1 MDAML
6 AELRP
11 LTAHLDERGKLTEI
25 FRASDDA
32 HGFGQAYITTCAA
45 GVVKAWHR
53 HKLQVDRWYC
63 VAGAAKVGIWDAEAK
78 RGQTIILSAD
88 TPQLLIIP
96 AGLFHGFTPC
106 HGHREAAILNLPS
119 REYDPAD
126 ADEERRGPL
135 AFPFRWAVESR

>member
-1 MDAML
+1 ML

-11 LTAHLDERGKLTEI
+11 LTAHLDERGRLTEI
-25 FRASDDA
+25 FRATDDA

-53 HKLQVDRWYC
+53 HREQWDRWYC
-63 VAGAAKVGIWDAEAK
+63 VAGAAKVGIWDNDK
-78 RGQTIILSAD
+78 RQGQTIILAAD
-88 TPQLLIIP
+88 HPQLLIIP

-106 HGHREAAILNLPS
+106 HGHREAVILNLPS
-119 REYDPAD
+119 RQYDPASP
-126 ADEERRGPL
+126 DEERVGPL